1 MEPLA
6 ERTLEER
13 ISKVVPPPKKVTAE
27 YLSRF
32 QDQFSPQGQ
41 KAILQAG
48 ISPELAVSY
57 TGFSSDEVIR
67 LVEGGIPA
75 NHAREYAFP
84 GVTSGDIICF
94 AEAGLFPETI
104 AAYKEQSLCTSGI
117 VELAYSGILPD
128 DKRLLAYAR
137 DGRLGSVHYPNFVL
151 RDIPLSWYTW
161 KTSHYERVPRAEKLM
176 AAFVREHLS
185 PAVQQRLKEQC
196 NLSAFERYSCRLLKE
211 VSKNLN
217 PACQREKPVAVVLS
231 AKHDPD
237 EAFIAGTLQAYM
249 AIANRYKLFLGEA
262 ETREEAFHLLQKFG
276 SLHGTTRGGKPRK
289 PIELL
294 LLSSHGNRV
303 ALNLGATPYDNHIT
317 QSQLLRY
324 QKHRKSY
331 LSVLDREQF
340 RSLRPYVQGTVILD
354 SCETGEGGKDA
365 ENLATCLFEALQL
378 KKVYAPT
385 HEFQFLVIDDQLEP
399 HFNCGRART
408 LVLER

>member
-1 MEPLA
+1 MESLA
-6 ERTLEER
+6 ERVREQSVMAGF
-13 ISKVVPPPKKVTAE
+13 I
-27 YLSRF
+27 SRF
-32 QDQFSPQGQ
+32 QDQFSLQGQ
-41 KAILQAG
+41 KAILRAG
-48 ISPELAVSY
+48 ISPEVAVSY

-75 NHAREYAFP
+75 DLAQKYALP
-84 GVTSGDIICF
+84 GVTSGDIVCF
-94 AEAGLFPETI
+94 AETGLSPETI

-117 VELAYSGILPD
+117 IELAYSGILPD

-137 DGRLGSVHYPNFVL
+137 DGRVGSAHYPNFVL
-151 RDIPLSWYTW
+151 RNIPLSWYTW
-161 KTSHYERVPRAEKLM
+161 KTFHYERVPRAEKLM

-185 PAVQQRLKEQC
+185 PTLQQRLKEKC
-196 NLSAFERYSCRLLKE
+196 NLTAFERYSCRLLKE
-211 VSKNLN
+211 VSRNLN
-217 PACQREKPVAVVLS
+217 PRYQSEKPVAVVLS
-231 AKHDPD
+231 GKHDPD

-276 SLHGTTRGGKPRK
+276 SHHGTTRSGKPRK

-294 LLSSHGNRV
+294 LLSGHGNRV
-303 ALNLGATPYDNHIT
+303 ALNLGATPYDDRIT
-317 QSQLLRY
+317 KSQLLRY

-331 LSVLDREQF
+331 LSVLDGEQF

-378 KKVYAPT
+378 KKVYAPM
-385 HEFQFLVIDDQLEP
+385 HEFQFLVIDDKLEP
-399 HFNCGRART
+399 HFNCGKART